1 MNVDEKKQRR
11 KGRVT
16 FLLLLAV
23 FFGAW
28 LLAFAVSRNHSWLPS
43 KTKNHGELITP
54 ARQLAEFNLHS
65 LDGAAFHLR
74 DVQGKWSVMYVGGSD
89 CNDICKD
96 VLYKIRQSRLAQS
109 GNAQRVHYI
118 YLLTDKAPSESL
130 TRLLREH
137 DKLQVVTGETAEL
150 NKLIN
155 NFTLDPAQPVS
166 SAQRA
171 YVIDPMG
178 RVMMSYKADFA
189 GKGMIKDLELLLKVL

>member
-1 MNVDEKKQRR
+1 MSVDEKKQRR
-11 KGRVT
+11 RGRST

-23 FFGAW
+23 FFVPL
-28 LLAFAVSRNHSWLPS
+28 LLAIVLSKSDSWRPS
-43 KTKNHGELITP
+43 KTKNYGELITP
-54 ARQLAEFNLHS
+54 VRQLAEFNLHS
-65 LDGAAFHLR
+65 LDGAAFQLK
-74 DVQGKWSVMYVGGSD
+74 DVQGKWSVVYVGGGD
-89 CNDICKD
+89 CNDICKE

-118 YLLTDKAPSESL
+118 YLLTDKAPSEAL
-130 TRLLREH
+130 TTLLREH
-137 DKLQVVTGETAEL
+137 DKLRVVTGETAEL
-150 NKLIN
+150 NKLIS

-171 YVIDPMG
+171 YIIDPMG